1 MELQFK
7 KKTCNYVR
15 ELVCQCAE
23 RELTDEIRLTD
34 SMADIGRVLGAWGQ
48 VLIRGK
54 EWRPD
59 RVAVSGGVMVWVLYM
74 PENSAQPQMTE
85 TWLPFHEQW
94 VIEDTQHDGSIVV
107 TGHLTFCDARSV
119 SARKLMVR
127 AGLCLDVHVY
137 APGSES
143 LYIPEQLPENVQVR
157 TVSYPVLLPAEAGEK
172 GFTLEEQLPPPTG
185 VPKLQKL
192 LRYSV
197 LPQIM
202 ETRVSGGR
210 VIFRGVGTLHVLAS
224 DEEGQ
229 LHSFDME
236 LPFSQYAQLDRE
248 YGEDAEAAVEMAV
261 TNLETEIAENQMLS
275 IKLGLSGQYV
285 IRERTDLAVA
295 EDAYCPGH
303 ELEITKCAMRFP
315 TVLEQRCMDISAHR
329 PNPCD
334 GVRIADVEFVPG
346 VPELRG
352 TESGTELLLGGRFY
366 ILCYDRQGQLQSMT
380 VKWEQPEQ
388 LEHGKNARIRPT
400 VTACGKASATL
411 SEARGQLKLCY
422 SCLSSQGL
430 ETISAITVGEEAV
443 PARERPA
450 MVVRKAG
457 QDGLWAIAKKT
468 GSTVEAIRAMNGIS
482 DEPDPEQVLLIPIL

>member
-74 PENSAQPQMTE
+74 PEDSSQPQMTE
-85 TWLPFHEQW
+85 AWLPFHEQW
-94 VIEDTQHDGSIVV
+94 PIEDTQRDGSIVV
-107 TGHLTFCDARSV
+107 TGCLTFCDARSV
-119 SARKLMVR
+119 SARKLMLR

-137 APGSES
+137 APGSEE
-143 LYIPEQLPENVQVR
+143 LYGPEQLPENVQVH
-157 TVSYPVLLPAEAGEK
+157 TVCYPVLLPAEAGEK
-172 GFTLEEQLPPPTG
+172 SFTLEEQLPIPSG
-185 VPKLQKL
+185 IPKPQKL
-192 LRYSV
+192 LRYNL

-210 VIFRGVGTLHVLAS
+210 VIFRGVGILHVMVV

-229 LHSFDME
+229 LHSFDMD

-248 YGEDAEAAVEMAV
+248 YGEDAQADIGIAV
-261 TNLETEIAENQMLS
+261 TNLELGTEENQMLS
-275 IKLGLSGQYV
+275 IKCGLSGQYV
-285 IRERTDLAVA
+285 IRERTELAVT

-303 ELEITKCAMRFP
+303 ELEITKCTMNIP
-315 TVLEQRCMDISAHR
+315 TLLEEQCTDIAVSR
-329 PNPCD
+329 QSPCD

-346 VPELRG
+346 VPEMRSAQ
-352 TESGTELLLGGRFY
+352 EGTELLLSGRFY
-366 ILCYDRQGQLQSMT
+366 ILYYDRQGQIQSMT
-380 VKWEQPEQ
+380 VKWEQEQ
-388 LEHGKNARIRPT
+388 QLDHEKTARIRPAVT
-400 VTACGKASATL
+400 VCGKAGATL
-411 SEARGQLKLCY
+411 TGVQGQLRLCY

-430 ETISAITVGEEAV
+430 DMITSITVAEATAPV
-443 PARERPA
+443 QDRPA

-457 QDGLWAIAKKT
+457 WDSLWAIAKKT
-468 GSTVEAIRAMNGIS
+468 GSTVEAICAMNGIS
-482 DEPDPEQVLLIPIL
+482 GDPDPEQVLLIPIL

>member
-7 KKTCNYVR
+7 KKTCNYVQ
-15 ELVCQCAE
+15 ELVCQCTE

-34 SMADIGRVLGAWGQ
+34 NMEDIGRVLGAWGQ

-74 PENSAQPQMTE
+74 PENGIQPQMTE
-85 TWLPFHEQW
+85 AWLPFQEQW
-94 VIEDTQHDGSIVV
+94 PIEDTQRDGSIVV

-119 SARKLMVR
+119 SARKLMLR

-137 APGSES
+137 APGSEC
-143 LYIPEQLPENVQVR
+143 LYVPEQLPENVQVH

-172 GFTLEEQLPPPTG
+172 SFTLDDQLPTPTG
-185 VPKLQKL
+185 MPGIHKL
-192 LRYSV
+192 LRYNI

-210 VIFRGVGTLHVLAS
+210 VIFRGVGILHVMAM

-248 YGEDAEAAVEMAV
+248 YGEDAEATVGLAV
-261 TNLETEIAENQMLS
+261 TNLELETGENQMFAV
-275 IKLGLSGQYV
+275 KCGLSGQYV
-285 IRERTDLAVA
+285 IRERTQFAVT

-303 ELEITKCAMRFP
+303 ELEMNKCCMSFP
-315 TVLEQRCMDISAHR
+315 TVLEEKCTDISVR
-329 PNPCD
+329 RQNPCD
-334 GVRIADVEFVPG
+334 GVRIADVEFVTCA
-346 VPELRG
+346 PEARS
-352 TESGTELLLGGRFY
+352 TEDGTELVLGGRFY
-366 ILCYDRQGQLQSMT
+366 ILYYDRQGQLRSMT

-388 LEHGKNARIRPT
+388 LVHHKTARIRPS
-400 VTACGKASATL
+400 VTACGKATATL
-411 SEARGQLKLCY
+411 TEAQGQLKLCY

-430 ETISAITVGEEAV
+430 EMVSSITVGAETV
-443 PARERPA
+443 RDQDQPA

-457 QDGLWAIAKKT
+457 KDGLWAIAKKT
-468 GSTVEAIRAMNGIS
+468 GSTVEAIRTMNGIS
-482 DEPDPEQVLLIPIL
+482 GEPDPEQILLIPIV